1 MSSLGSDFYSF
12 SFVLDYTGSGF
23 RQVSQLQ
30 CLLINRLYVVI
41 TFRAS
46 HVVKFLHC
54 SAQPTF
60 KLSSTDK
67 AALNSWK
74 CILSVWGRW
83 ISYYIAPTCLILISK
98 KQHFSQPSEY
108 ILFCW
113 STHWS
118 NEDFQCQSS
127 STSYFRWPPP
137 LQSQRSRISLLCTKY
152 NNLLLS
158 YIPLTVASSRPLI
171 SPFICRVYAPIKHLL
186 WPLLMT
192 PVRHYP
198 RLSLLQ
204 VDFVTDV
211 DFCYHIVTVTVTVTF
226 ICYCY
231 CYCYSSWARCDDVTL
246 HVARQ
251 KDRTRDTQHTST
263 TLHYFSNTTSEE
275 SSSQPPW
282 LAALALKT
290 K

>member
-1 MSSLGSDFYSF
+1 MTTQLCVQSWQRLLFFFFCLGLYR
-12 SFVLDYTGSGF
+12 F
-23 RQVSQLQ
+23 RQVSQFQ
-30 CLLINRLYVVI
+30 CLLINSLYVVI

-98 KQHFSQPSEY
+98 KQHFSP
-108 ILFCW
+108 
-113 STHWS
+113 HWS

-137 LQSQRSRISLLCTKY
+137 LHSQRSRISPLCTKY

-158 YIPLTVASSRPLI
+158 YIPLTVSSSRPLI

-211 DFCYHIVTVTVTVTF
+211 DFCYHIVTVTVTVT
-226 ICYCY
+226 
-231 CYCYSSWARCDDVTL
+231 
-246 HVARQ
+246 
-251 KDRTRDTQHTST
+251 
-263 TLHYFSNTTSEE
+263 
-275 SSSQPPW
+275 
-282 LAALALKT
+282 
-290 K
+290 